1 MSPTRLLWLCF
12 FLCFLAALAHADGL
26 PPVDPQMQVDDP
38 TCDGCPTVMAN
49 APFTF
54 SSNATG
60 GGTSVFTVGGD
71 INFSTLDI
79 ETAGIFGSTTDVQ
92 CFSNAFGSCTVK
104 FLDGVTDIFLSGCVN
119 EVTCGIPV
127 GRAFDI
133 DLDTIAFD
141 TAGNPLPLGCQFS
154 ASGCPAITPGVGD
167 WGPNR
172 SFTAI
177 GGNGPDATT
186 PFISAPEPSSILL
199 LCSGAAGFVG
209 LRKRM
214 GSTRR

>member
-1 MSPTRLLWLCF
+1 MRPTRLLWLCF

-38 TCDGCPTVMAN
+38 TCDGCPTVVAN
-49 APFTF
+49 TPFTF
-54 SSNATG
+54 SSNAAG
-60 GGTSVFTVGGD
+60 GGTSIFMVGGD
-71 INFSTLDI
+71 IGFNTLDI
-79 ETAGIFGSTTDVQ
+79 ETAGTFPSTTDVQ
-92 CFSNAFGSCTVK
+92 CFSNAFEGCNVS
-104 FLDGVTDIFLSGCVN
+104 FLDGVTDIFLTRCVGEFCKSGLPLGTV
-119 EVTCGIPV
+119 
-127 GRAFDI
+127 FDI
-133 DLDTIAFD
+133 DLDNVVFNSDGVPQCDPT
-141 TAGNPLPLGCQFS
+141 TGVCQT
-154 ASGCPAITPGVGD
+154 TPGVGG
-167 WGPNR
+167 WGSNR
-172 SFTAI
+172 AFAAI